1 MIFSG
6 PARYVL
12 RGMLP
17 VSRRRKTRDYKLIPM
32 DANLTRPKSK
42 TLATWL
48 AVIGGS
54 LGLHRFY
61 LHGLRDPWG
70 WLHVLVTPVGL
81 AGVQRVLAFGQDD
94 PASWWMLPVGGLS
107 IAAAMLAAIVTGLTP
122 DERWD
127 ARHNAGARAGTPR
140 SGWAAVIGVILA
152 LLLGATVLLST
163 ISFGLQRYFEAQIAE
178 ARQISQ

>member
-1 MIFSG
+1 M
-6 PARYVL
+6 
-12 RGMLP
+12 
-17 VSRRRKTRDYKLIPM
+17 SRPIR
-32 DANLTRPKSK
+32 SK

-48 AVIGGS
+48 GVVGGG

-70 WLHVLVTPVGL
+70 WVHLPLTLIGL

-94 PASWWMLPVGGLS
+94 SASWWMLPVGGLS
-107 IAAAMLAAIVTGLTP
+107 IAAGMLAAIVIGLTP

-127 ARHNAGARAGTPR
+127 ARHHPGAAPGQGTPP
-140 SGWAAVIGVILA
+140 SGWPAVIGVIVA

-163 ISFGLQRYFEAQIAE
+163 ISFGLQRYFEAQVAA
-178 ARQISQ
+178 ARQISH